1 MTVRGFTL
9 LELIVVMGILAALS
23 VLSIPQ
29 IFRYNDN
36 QSLQSASSDLQQA
49 LRTAQSNALSGVIC
63 SSNYSDLASSKWS
76 LAFNN
81 DAMSYKTEA
90 TCVDNTRN
98 PAPQV
103 IPSTKTLPAGV
114 EISEIWI
121 DSAYCGSDINIP
133 VNTSGKKITFDTI
146 SGRINFNDTNLPP
159 DCSILTSSKE
169 MWVGLRLTEDISKKI
184 YVVINKG
191 GSIYVSSGAPSL

>member
-1 MTVRGFTL
+1 MYVKGFTL

-49 LRTAQSNALSGVIC
+49 LRTAQSNALSGIIC
-63 SSNYSDLASSKWS
+63 SDNYPDLASSQWS
-76 LAFNN
+76 LLFTG
-81 DAMSYKTEA
+81 STTYKTEA
-90 TCVDNTRN
+90 TCITPTPPS
-98 PAPQV
+98 PAV
-103 IPSTKTLPAGV
+103 VSSTKTLPAGV

-121 DSAYCGSDINIP
+121 DSAYCGSNINIP

-159 DCSILTSSKE
+159 DCSILPSSKT
-169 MWVGLRLTEDISKKI
+169 MWVGLRLTDDISKKI